1 MSREHTVKS
10 FDEELLALDNVI
22 ARMGGLAEAQ
32 FASAI
37 TALARRDSELA
48 TSVIASDA
56 KVDGLQT
63 EIDQRALRALALRQ
77 PMANDLRTI
86 VCTLRIAAELERI
99 ADYAANLA
107 KRAIALN
114 QTPAM
119 PSVTTVARMGE
130 LVRAMIKD
138 VIDAYLER
146 SVEKARDVWRRD
158 TDVDAIYNSLFR
170 ELLTYMMEDPRNITP
185 CTHLL
190 FIAKNIERMGDH
202 ATNIAE
208 LVEFLVTGTRVGEER
223 PKQDRTAF
231 AVVEPPAP
239 GGGKTGSA

>member
-1 MSREHTVKS
+1 MPTDHIVKS
-10 FDEELLALDNVI
+10 FDEELSVLDNVI

-37 TALARRDSELA
+37 TALARRDSTLA
-48 TSVIASDA
+48 SSVIAADA
-56 KVDGLQT
+56 KVDGLQN

-86 VCTLRIAAELERI
+86 VGTLRIAGELERI

-107 KRAIALN
+107 KRSIALN
-114 QTPAM
+114 QAPVM
-119 PSVTTVARMGE
+119 PSVTTVARMAE

-208 LVEFLVTGTRVGEER
+208 LVEFLVTGTRVREER

-231 AVVEPPAP
+231 AVVEPPAQA
-239 GGGKTGSA
+239 GGKTGSA

>member
-1 MSREHTVKS
+1 MVTEHTVRS
-10 FDEELLALDNVI
+10 FDEELKALDSAV

-32 FASAI
+32 LAQAI
-37 TALARRDSELA
+37 VALSRRDPDLA
-48 TSVIASDA
+48 GSVIAADQ
-56 KVDGLQT
+56 KVDAIQQ

-77 PMANDLRTI
+77 PMATDLRLI
-86 VCTLRIAAELERI
+86 LGSLRIAGELERV

-107 KRAIALN
+107 KRSIVISHS
-114 QTPAM
+114 PAM
-119 PSVTTVARMGE
+119 PAVHVIARMGE

-146 SVEKARDVWRRD
+146 SVEKARAVWRRD
-158 TDVDAIYNSLFR
+158 ADVDEIYNSLFR

-208 LVEFLVTGTRVGEER
+208 LVEFLVTGARVREER

-231 AVVEPPAP
+231 AVVEPPAQA
-239 GGGKTGSA
+239 GGKTGSD

>member
-1 MSREHTVKS
+1 MPTEHIVKS
-10 FDEELLALDNVI
+10 FDEELSVLDNVI

-48 TSVIASDA
+48 SSVIAADA
-56 KVDGLQT
+56 KVDGLQN

-86 VCTLRIAAELERI
+86 VGTLRIAGELERI

-107 KRAIALN
+107 KRSIALN
-114 QTPAM
+114 QGPVM
-119 PSVTTVARMGE
+119 PSVTTVARMAE

-208 LVEFLVTGTRVGEER
+208 LVEFLVTGTRVREER

-239 GGGKTGSA
+239 AAGKTGSA

>member
-1 MSREHTVKS
+1 MPTDHIVKS
-10 FDEELLALDNVI
+10 FDEELSVLDNVI

-37 TALARRDSELA
+37 TALSRRDSELA
-48 TSVIASDA
+48 SSVIAADA
-56 KVDGLQT
+56 KVDGLQN

-86 VCTLRIAAELERI
+86 VGTLRIAGELERI

-107 KRAIALN
+107 KRSIALN
-114 QTPAM
+114 QAPVM
-119 PSVTTVARMGE
+119 PSVTTVARMAE

-158 TDVDAIYNSLFR
+158 ADVDAIYNSLFR

-185 CTHLL
+185 CAHLL

-208 LVEFLVTGTRVGEER
+208 LVEFLVTGTRVKEAR

-231 AVVEPPAP
+231 AVVELPVPAD
-239 GGGKTGSA
+239 GKVGSA